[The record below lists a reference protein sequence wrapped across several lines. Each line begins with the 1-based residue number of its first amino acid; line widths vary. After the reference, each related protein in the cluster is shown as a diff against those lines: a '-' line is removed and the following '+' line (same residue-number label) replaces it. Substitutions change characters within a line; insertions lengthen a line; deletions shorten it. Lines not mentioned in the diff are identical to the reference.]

1 MANTKSAKKAIKTT
15 LRNRESNVA
24 RRSKI
29 KTLIKKV
36 ATLSQE
42 KELLELQSTIYS
54 ELDKVS
60 EQVIHPNKASRLKSQ
75 VAKAVK
81 QKLQPAA
88 K

>member
-36 ATLSQE
+36 SSLSKEQE
-42 KELLELQSTIYS
+42 LAELQNVIYS
-54 ELDKVS
+54 ELDKAP
-60 EQVIHPNKASRLKSQ
+60 EQVLHPNKASRLKSQ
-75 VAKAVK
+75 VAKAIQ
-81 QKLQPAA
+81 QKLKPDS